1 MELLSCGWLHSAG
14 NEGQAWSRFG
24 LNSEP
29 IRMTS
34 DELKQLKALQ
44 LPLGTRSAKAAHT
57 SNIREHHAHI
67 HLLPGRAVA
76 KAS

>member
-1 MELLSCGWLHSAG
+1 
-14 NEGQAWSRFG
+14 
-24 LNSEP
+24 
-29 IRMTS
+29 MTS